1 MIFPDRFPG
10 RPAAIRKATDLSD
23 PNSSQSE
30 AYPSDVQIVETGGR
44 TFMLVGTA
52 HISQESADLVRQV
65 ISREEPDC
73 VCVELD
79 AQRYAALSAGTRWED
94 LDLKEVIRKR
104 QLSAL
109 LANLILASYQ
119 KRLGGQLGVTPGTE
133 LLEATKAAEEHD
145 IPVALCDRAVRVTML
160 RAWRST
166 SFMKKFWLLSM
177 LVGSMFD
184 TTRVSEEDLRDIRKK
199 DVLTEL
205 LEELGSMFPALR
217 KVLIDERD
225 LYMAEKMRQC
235 EGERVAGV
243 VGAAHVSGI
252 VRALEHPSPVD
263 LDELDA
269 VPKTLPIGKWVGWAI
284 PALIVAAIVAIGLR
298 QGAAA
303 MGDSVLYWI
312 MVNAIPCAI
321 GATLA
326 LAHPL
331 TILAGL
337 VAAPLTSLTPIIGAG
352 YVTAFVQAYVAP
364 PLVHELQSIAEDM
377 RTPRNWW
384 RNRVLRIFLAF
395 ILPTFGSLIG
405 TYVGGYGILTD
416 LF

>member
-1 MIFPDRFPG
+1 MSNP
-10 RPAAIRKATDLSD
+10 TSSHSD
-23 PNSSQSE
+23 P
-30 AYPSDVQIVETGGR
+30 YPSDVQIVESNGR
-44 TFMLVGTA
+44 TFLLVGTA

-65 ISREEPDC
+65 INREQPDC

-79 AQRYAALSAGTRWED
+79 TQRFTALSEGTRWD
-94 LDLKEVIRKR
+94 GLDLKEVIRKR

-133 LLEATKAAEEHD
+133 LLEATKVADEHE

-166 SFMKKFWLLSM
+166 SFVRKFWLLSM
-177 LVGSMFD
+177 LISSMFD
-184 TTRVSEEDLRDIRKK
+184 STRVSEDDLRDIRKK

-205 LEELGSMFPALR
+205 LNELGAMFPALH

-235 EGERVAGV
+235 EGDRVVGV

-252 VRALEHPSPVD
+252 VQALERSSPVD
-263 LDELDA
+263 LRELDSI
-269 VPKTLPIGKWVGWAI
+269 PKTLPIGKWIGWAI
-284 PALIVAAIVAIGLR
+284 PALIIAAIAAIGLR

-312 MVNAIPCAI
+312 LVNAIPCAV

-364 PLVHELQSIAEDM
+364 PLVHELQTIAEDM
-377 RTPRNWW
+377 RVPGNWW
-384 RNRVLRIFLAF
+384 RNRLLRIFLAF

>member
-1 MIFPDRFPG
+1 M
-10 RPAAIRKATDLSD
+10 
-23 PNSSQSE
+23 
-30 AYPSDVQIVETGGR
+30 QIVESNGR
-44 TFMLVGTA
+44 TFLLVGTA
-52 HISQESADLVRQV
+52 HISQESAYLVRQV
-65 ISREEPDC
+65 ISREQPDC

-79 AQRYAALSAGTRWED
+79 TQRFTALSEGTRWD
-94 LDLKEVIRKR
+94 GLDLKEVIRKR

-133 LLEATKAAEEHD
+133 LLEATKVADEHE

-166 SFMKKFWLLSM
+166 SFVRKFWLLSM
-177 LVGSMFD
+177 LISSMFD
-184 TTRVSEEDLRDIRKK
+184 STRVSEDDLRDIRKK

-205 LEELGSMFPALR
+205 LNELGAMFPALH

-235 EGERVAGV
+235 EGDRVVGV

-252 VRALEHPSPVD
+252 VQALERSSPVD
-263 LDELDA
+263 LRELDS
-269 VPKTLPIGKWVGWAI
+269 VPKTLPIGKWIGWAI
-284 PALIVAAIVAIGLR
+284 PALIIAAIVAIGLR

-312 MVNAIPCAI
+312 LVNAIPCAI

-364 PLVHELQSIAEDM
+364 PLVHELQTIAEDM
-377 RTPRNWW
+377 RVPGNWW
-384 RNRVLRIFLAF
+384 RNRLLRIFLAF

>member
-1 MIFPDRFPG
+1 MSNPASFDPDP
-10 RPAAIRKATDLSD
+10 
-23 PNSSQSE
+23 
-30 AYPSDVQIVETGGR
+30 YPSDVQIVAHQGR
-44 TFMLVGTA
+44 TFLLVGTA

-65 ISREEPDC
+65 ISRERPDC

-79 AQRYAALSAGTRWED
+79 AQRHAALSAGSRWED

-133 LLEATKAAEEHD
+133 LLEATKVAEEHD
-145 IPVALCDRAVRVTML
+145 IPVTLCDRAVRVTML

-166 SFMKKFWLLSM
+166 SFLRKFWLLSA
-177 LVGSMFD
+177 LLGSMFD
-184 TTRVSEEDLRDIRKK
+184 SIRVSEDDLRDIRKK

-205 LEELGSMFPALR
+205 LQELGTMFPALH

-225 LYMAEKMRQC
+225 VYLAEKMRQS
-235 EGERVAGV
+235 EGHRVVAV
-243 VGAAHVSGI
+243 VGAAHVPGI
-252 VRALEHPSPVD
+252 ARALQASSPVD
-263 LDELDA
+263 LDALDT
-269 VPKTLPIGKWVGWAI
+269 VPATLPIGKWLGWAI
-284 PALIVAAIVAIGLR
+284 PALIIAAMAAIGWQ

-312 MVNAIPCAI
+312 LVNAIPCAI

-331 TILAGL
+331 TILTGL
-337 VAAPLTSLTPIIGAG
+337 VAAPLTSLTPVIGAG

-364 PLVHELQSIAEDM
+364 PLVHELQTIAEDM
-377 RTPRNWW
+377 RVPKNWW
-384 RNRVLRIFLAF
+384 RNRLLRIFLAF
-395 ILPTFGSLIG
+395 MLPTLGSLIG

>member
-1 MIFPDRFPG
+1 M
-10 RPAAIRKATDLSD
+10 
-23 PNSSQSE
+23 
-30 AYPSDVQIVETGGR
+30 QIVESNGR
-44 TFMLVGTA
+44 TFLLVGTA

-65 ISREEPDC
+65 ISREQPDC

-79 AQRYAALSAGTRWED
+79 TQRFTALSEGTRWD
-94 LDLKEVIRKR
+94 GLDLKEVIRKR

-133 LLEATKAAEEHD
+133 LLEATKVADEHE

-166 SFMKKFWLLSM
+166 SFVRKFWLLSM
-177 LVGSMFD
+177 LISSMFD
-184 TTRVSEEDLRDIRKK
+184 STRVSEDDLRDIRKK

-205 LEELGSMFPALR
+205 LNELGAMFPALH

-225 LYMAEKMRQC
+225 RYMAEKMRQC
-235 EGERVAGV
+235 EGDRVVGV

-252 VRALEHPSPVD
+252 VQALERSSPVD
-263 LDELDA
+263 LRELDS
-269 VPKTLPIGKWVGWAI
+269 VPKTLPIGKWIGWAI
-284 PALIVAAIVAIGLR
+284 PALIIAAIAAIGLR

-312 MVNAIPCAI
+312 LVNAIPCAV

-364 PLVHELQSIAEDM
+364 PLVHELQTIAEDM
-377 RTPRNWW
+377 RVPGNWW
-384 RNRVLRIFLAF
+384 RNRLLRIFLAF

>member
-1 MIFPDRFPG
+1 MSELISSY
-10 RPAAIRKATDLSD
+10 SD
-23 PNSSQSE
+23 P
-30 AYPSDVQIVETGGR
+30 YPSDVQIVESSGR
-44 TFMLVGTA
+44 TFLLVGTA
-52 HISQESADLVRQV
+52 HISQESADLVRKV
-65 ISREEPDC
+65 ISREQPDC

-79 AQRYAALSAGTRWED
+79 AQRFAALSQGTRWDD
-94 LDLKEVIRKR
+94 LNLKEVIRKR

-133 LLEATKAAEEHD
+133 LLEATKVAEEHD

-166 SFMKKFWLLSM
+166 SFVRKFWLLSM
-177 LVGSMFD
+177 LISSMFD
-184 TTRVSEEDLRDIRKK
+184 TTRVSEDDLRDIRKK

-205 LEELGSMFPALR
+205 LQELGTTFPALH

-225 LYMAEKMRQC
+225 LYLAEKMRQC
-235 EGERVAGV
+235 EGDRVVGV

-252 VRALEHPSPVD
+252 VRVLQGSSPVD
-263 LDELDA
+263 LDELDS
-269 VPKTLPIGKWVGWAI
+269 VPKTLPIGKWLGWAV
-284 PALIVAAIVAIGLR
+284 PALIVAAIAAIGWQ

-312 MVNAIPCAI
+312 MVNAIPCAA
-321 GATLA
+321 GAILA

-331 TILAGL
+331 TILTGL

-364 PLVHELQSIAEDM
+364 PLVHELQTIAEDM
-377 RTPRNWW
+377 RVPRNWW
-384 RNRVLRIFLAF
+384 RNRLLRIFLAF
-395 ILPTFGSLIG
+395 LLPTLGSLIG
-405 TYVGGYGILTD
+405 TYVGGYSILTD

>member
-1 MIFPDRFPG
+1 MSNP
-10 RPAAIRKATDLSD
+10 T
-23 PNSSQSE
+23 SSQSDP
-30 AYPSDVQIVETGGR
+30 YPSDVQVVESSGR
-44 TFMLVGTA
+44 TFLLVGTA

-65 ISREEPDC
+65 ISREQPDC

-79 AQRYAALSAGTRWED
+79 AQRFTALSEGTRWD
-94 LDLKEVIRKR
+94 GLDLKEVIRKR

-133 LLEATKAAEEHD
+133 LLEATKVAEEHE
-145 IPVALCDRAVRVTML
+145 IPVVLCDRTVRATML

-166 SFMKKFWLLSM
+166 SFVRKFWLLSM
-177 LVGSMFD
+177 LIGSMFD
-184 TTRVSEEDLRDIRKK
+184 TTRVSEDDLRDIKKK

-205 LEELGSMFPALR
+205 LDELGAMFPGLR

-225 LYMAEKMRQC
+225 LYMAEKMRRC
-235 EGERVAGV
+235 EGDRVVGV
-243 VGAAHVSGI
+243 VGAAHVSGM
-252 VRALEHPSPVD
+252 VRALQSSAPVD
-263 LDELDA
+263 LAELDS
-269 VPKTLPIGKWVGWAI
+269 VPKALPIGKWIGWAI
-284 PALIVAAIVAIGLR
+284 PALIVAAIAAIGWR
-298 QGAAA
+298 HGAAA

-312 MVNAIPCAI
+312 LVNAIPCAV

-331 TILAGL
+331 TILTGL
-337 VAAPLTSLTPIIGAG
+337 VAAPLTSLTPVIGAG

-364 PLVHELQSIAEDM
+364 PLVHELQTIAEDM
-377 RTPRNWW
+377 RVPGNWW
-384 RNRVLRIFLAF
+384 RNRLLRIFLAF
-395 ILPTFGSLIG
+395 ILPTLGSLIG

>member
-1 MIFPDRFPG
+1 M
-10 RPAAIRKATDLSD
+10 
-23 PNSSQSE
+23 
-30 AYPSDVQIVETGGR
+30 QIVESNGR
-44 TFMLVGTA
+44 TFLLVGTA

-65 ISREEPDC
+65 ISREQPDC

-79 AQRYAALSAGTRWED
+79 TQRFTALSEGTRWD
-94 LDLKEVIRKR
+94 GLDLKEVIRKR

-133 LLEATKAAEEHD
+133 LLEATKVADEHE

-166 SFMKKFWLLSM
+166 SFVRKFWLLSM
-177 LVGSMFD
+177 LISSMFD
-184 TTRVSEEDLRDIRKK
+184 STRVSEDDLRDIRKK

-205 LEELGSMFPALR
+205 LNELGAMFPALH

-235 EGERVAGV
+235 EGDRVVGV

-252 VRALEHPSPVD
+252 VQALERSSPVD
-263 LDELDA
+263 LRELDS
-269 VPKTLPIGKWVGWAI
+269 VPKTLPIGKWIGWAI
-284 PALIVAAIVAIGLR
+284 PALIIAAIAAIGLR

-312 MVNAIPCAI
+312 LVNAIPCAI

-364 PLVHELQSIAEDM
+364 PLVHELQTIAEDM
-377 RTPRNWW
+377 RVPGNWW
-384 RNRVLRIFLAF
+384 RNRLLRIFLAF

>member
-1 MIFPDRFPG
+1 M
-10 RPAAIRKATDLSD
+10 SD
-23 PNSSQSE
+23 PNSSQSD
-30 AYPSDVQIVETGGR
+30 AYPSDVQIVETDGR
-44 TFMLVGTA
+44 TFLLVGTA

-119 KRLGGQLGVTPGTE
+119 KRLGGQLVVTPGTE

-217 KVLIDERD
+217 TVLIDERD

-312 MVNAIPCAI
+312 MVNAIPCGI

>member
-1 MIFPDRFPG
+1 M
-10 RPAAIRKATDLSD
+10 
-23 PNSSQSE
+23 
-30 AYPSDVQIVETGGR
+30 QIVESNGR
-44 TFMLVGTA
+44 TFLLVGTA

-65 ISREEPDC
+65 INREQPDC

-79 AQRYAALSAGTRWED
+79 TQRFTALSEGTRWD
-94 LDLKEVIRKR
+94 GLDLKEVIRKR

-133 LLEATKAAEEHD
+133 LLEATKVADEHE

-166 SFMKKFWLLSM
+166 SFVRKFWLLSM
-177 LVGSMFD
+177 LISSMFD
-184 TTRVSEEDLRDIRKK
+184 STRVSEDDLRDIRKK

-205 LEELGSMFPALR
+205 LNELGAMFPALH

-235 EGERVAGV
+235 EGDRVVGV

-252 VRALEHPSPVD
+252 VQALERSSPVD
-263 LDELDA
+263 LRELDSI
-269 VPKTLPIGKWVGWAI
+269 PKTLPIGKWIGWAI
-284 PALIVAAIVAIGLR
+284 PALIIAAIAAIGLR

-312 MVNAIPCAI
+312 LVNAIPCAV

-364 PLVHELQSIAEDM
+364 PLVHELQTIAEDM
-377 RTPRNWW
+377 RVPGNWW
-384 RNRVLRIFLAF
+384 RNRLLRIFLAF

>member
-1 MIFPDRFPG
+1 M
-10 RPAAIRKATDLSD
+10 
-23 PNSSQSE
+23 
-30 AYPSDVQIVETGGR
+30 QIVESNGR
-44 TFMLVGTA
+44 TFLLVGTA

-65 ISREEPDC
+65 ISREQPDC

-79 AQRYAALSAGTRWED
+79 TQRFTALSEGTRWD
-94 LDLKEVIRKR
+94 GLDLKEVIRKR

-133 LLEATKAAEEHD
+133 LLEATKVADEHE

-166 SFMKKFWLLSM
+166 SFVRKFWLLSM
-177 LVGSMFD
+177 LISSMFD
-184 TTRVSEEDLRDIRKK
+184 STRVSEDDLRDIRKK

-205 LEELGSMFPALR
+205 LNELGAMFPALH

-235 EGERVAGV
+235 EGDRVVGV

-252 VRALEHPSPVD
+252 VQALERLSPVD
-263 LDELDA
+263 LRELDS
-269 VPKTLPIGKWVGWAI
+269 VPKTLPIGKLIGWAI
-284 PALIVAAIVAIGLR
+284 PALIIAAIVAIGLR

-312 MVNAIPCAI
+312 LVNAIPCAV

-364 PLVHELQSIAEDM
+364 PLVHELQTIAEDM
-377 RTPRNWW
+377 RVPGNWW
-384 RNRVLRIFLAF
+384 RNRLLRIFLAF

>member
-1 MIFPDRFPG
+1 M
-10 RPAAIRKATDLSD
+10 SD
-23 PNSSQSE
+23 PTPHSDP
-30 AYPSDVQIVETGGR
+30 YPSDVQIVESGGR
-44 TFMLVGTA
+44 TFLLVGTA
-52 HISQESADLVRQV
+52 HISQESADLVRKV
-65 ISREEPDC
+65 ISREQPDC

-133 LLEATKAAEEHD
+133 LLEATKVAEERD
-145 IPVALCDRAVRVTML
+145 IAVALCDRPVRVTML

-166 SFMKKFWLLSM
+166 SFVRKFWLLSM
-177 LVGSMFD
+177 LVSSMFD
-184 TTRVSEEDLRDIRKK
+184 TTRVSEDDLRDIRKK

-205 LEELGSMFPALR
+205 LQELGTMFPALHQ
-217 KVLIDERD
+217 VLIDERD
-225 LYMAEKMRQC
+225 LYMAAKMRQS
-235 EGERVAGV
+235 EGDRVVGV

-252 VRALEHPSPVD
+252 AQALRNSSQVD
-263 LDELDA
+263 LNELDT
-269 VPKTLPIGKWVGWAI
+269 VPKALPIGKWLGWAI
-284 PALIVAAIVAIGLR
+284 PALIVAAIAAIGWR
-298 QGAAA
+298 HGAAA

-312 MVNAIPCAI
+312 LVNAIPCAV

-337 VAAPLTSLTPIIGAG
+337 VAAPLTSLTPVIGAG

-364 PLVHELQSIAEDM
+364 PLVHELQSIGEDM
-377 RTPRNWW
+377 RVPGNWW
-384 RNRVLRIFLAF
+384 RNRLLRIFLAF
-395 ILPTFGSLIG
+395 MLPTLGSLIG

>member
-1 MIFPDRFPG
+1 MSN
-10 RPAAIRKATDLSD
+10 TTSSHSD
-23 PNSSQSE
+23 P
-30 AYPSDVQIVETGGR
+30 YPSDVQIVESNGR
-44 TFMLVGTA
+44 TFLLVGTA

-65 ISREEPDC
+65 ISREQPDC

-79 AQRYAALSAGTRWED
+79 TQRFTALSEGTRWD
-94 LDLKEVIRKR
+94 GLDLKEVIRKR

-133 LLEATKAAEEHD
+133 LLEATKVADEHE

-166 SFMKKFWLLSM
+166 SFVRKFWLLSM
-177 LVGSMFD
+177 LISSMFD
-184 TTRVSEEDLRDIRKK
+184 STRVSEDDLRDIRKK

-205 LEELGSMFPALR
+205 LNELGAMFPALH

-235 EGERVAGV
+235 EGDRVVGV

-252 VRALEHPSPVD
+252 VQALERSSPVD
-263 LDELDA
+263 LRELDS
-269 VPKTLPIGKWVGWAI
+269 VPKTLPIGKWIGWAI
-284 PALIVAAIVAIGLR
+284 PALIIAAIAAIGLR

-312 MVNAIPCAI
+312 LVNAIPCAI

-364 PLVHELQSIAEDM
+364 PLVHELQTIAEDM
-377 RTPRNWW
+377 RVPGNWW
-384 RNRVLRIFLAF
+384 RNRLLRIFLAF